1 MWSLNSKLSMVK
13 KVKVNKFKGAYMGV
27 FKVIHIQWS
36 KEGMRCTAIC
46 STHLNICS
54 VTDWSASQMSVTM
67 RLILSQFWD
76 NYFAVLSQLGQF
88 HFSQVNVRPVI
99 LLVLI
104 GTGDC
109 LGELQ
114 I

>member
-1 MWSLNSKLSMVK
+1 MVK
-13 KVKVNKFKGAYMGV
+13 LVKVNKFKGAYMGV
-27 FKVIHIQWS
+27 FTVIHIQWP
-36 KEGMRCTAIC
+36 KEGMWCTAIC

>member
-1 MWSLNSKLSMVK
+1 MYSNLQHASEQLFSDQLVSLSNVSH
-13 KVKVNKFKGAYMGV
+13 NATYF
-27 FKVIHIQWS
+27 
-36 KEGMRCTAIC
+36 
-46 STHLNICS
+46 
-54 VTDWSASQMSVTM
+54 
-67 RLILSQFWD
+67 SQFWD

>member
-1 MWSLNSKLSMVK
+1 MYSNLQ
-13 KVKVNKFKGAYMGV
+13 
-27 FKVIHIQWS
+27 H
-36 KEGMRCTAIC
+36 
-46 STHLNICS
+46 
-54 VTDWSASQMSVTM
+54 ASEQLFSDQLVSFSNVSHNATCF
-67 RLILSQFWD
+67 SQFWD
-76 NYFAVLSQLGQF
+76 IYFAVLSQLGQF